1 MTTSIPTADDF
12 APVDGRSRGAL
23 KQRIV
28 EAYRRNPFRDDD
40 AQIFS
45 ARLGESRAEIGAALR
60 ELCGDRLLRPAAE
73 RGYMLDAAGLA
84 QKGAVPASASKPVD
98 TATDGETA
106 ASVESAMS
114 NPAAAEVSKAFA
126 HFQEELF
133 GQLRVD
139 VIEPLLV
146 IRDFL
151 DNREPRQLGL
161 ARAALEQIYW
171 AVRELGLAGGDLDE
185 SQDDDGEHK
194 SGPEA

>member
-73 RGYMLDAAGLA
+73 RGYMLDAAGLE
-84 QKGAVPASASKPVD
+84 QTGAVPAAAAAS
-98 TATDGETA
+98 TDGETG
-106 ASVESAMS
+106 ASVGGAVS
-114 NPAAAEVSKAFA
+114 NPAAAEVSKAFT

-133 GQLRVD
+133 GQLRAD

>member
-60 ELCGDRLLRPAAE
+60 ERCGDRRLRPAAE

-84 QKGAVPASASKPVD
+84 QTGAVSMPAD

-133 GQLRVD
+133 GQLRAD

>member
-23 KQRIV
+23 KQRLV
-28 EAYRRNPFRDDD
+28 EAYMCNPFRDDD
-40 AQIFS
+40 VQILS

-84 QKGAVPASASKPVD
+84 QTGAVSMPAD

-133 GQLRVD
+133 GQLRAD

-151 DNREPRQLGL
+151 DNQESRQLGL